1 MVVQRNV
8 PGGVVS
14 SGNSSKI
21 GRQLGLPMATAL
33 IVGNMIG
40 AGIFLLPVALAPFGR
55 TAIYGWLLTTV
66 GVLCLSG
73 IIAKLSAHF
82 EGGPFAYVERAFG
95 PGAAFMVMW
104 SYLLSMW
111 VGLPPLAIAGVSY
124 FSYLEPSLAGPVIA
138 PALAIAFIWAFVLIN
153 AQGAR
158 AGGAIQ
164 LATSILKVLPLVAV
178 AFVASGALTA
188 GQAAAPIMPTRFS
201 FGALA
206 GATAL
211 AMFSM
216 LGFESA
222 SLTAGKVRNSRL
234 NVPKATI
241 FGPLIAGAIYVI
253 AYLSIVYLIPGAR
266 TAASPAPFAD
276 AIQPLLGRKAGDV
289 LALFA
294 AISALGCLNG
304 WTLCAGEVPLTL
316 ALDGVFPAWFAKTTR
331 AGTPVRAQVAAGAV
345 ASLLVIF
352 NYSKSLSGLFAF
364 LALLTTVASLF
375 LYGSLAAAA
384 FVLARDVSKRLIL
397 PVLAAP
403 GLAFVI
409 FIFWGS
415 GLEVSLWGAG
425 LLATGLP
432 VYWLMRRAERTTRAA
447 ETSPA
452 APQV

>member
-1 MVVQRNV
+1 MVVQEDL
-8 PGGVVS
+8 PGDVVS
-14 SGNSSKI
+14 ADLPQKI
-21 GRQLGLPMATAL
+21 ERQLGLPMASAL

-40 AGIFLLPVALAPFGR
+40 AGIFLLPAALAPYGR
-55 TAIYGWLLTTV
+55 SAIYGWLLTIA

-73 IIAKLSAHF
+73 VVAKLSAHF

-104 SYLLSMW
+104 SYLLSIW
-111 VGLPPLAIAGVSY
+111 VGLPPLAVAGVSY
-124 FSYLEPSLAGPVIA
+124 FSYLFPSLGGPTIA
-138 PALAIAFIWAFVLIN
+138 PALAIGFIWAFVLVN
-153 AQGAR
+153 AQGVR
-158 AGGAIQ
+158 AGGTIQ
-164 LATSILKVLPLVAV
+164 LVTSVLKVLPLIAV
-178 AFVASGALTA
+178 ALVAGLSLAA
-188 GQAAAPIMPTRFS
+188 GQAAAPITPASFS
-201 FGALA
+201 LGSLA

-222 SLTAGKVRNSRL
+222 SLAAGKIRYADRT
-234 NVPKATI
+234 VPKATMM
-241 FGPLIAGAIYVI
+241 GPLIAGAIYVI
-253 AYLSIVYLIPGAR
+253 AYLSIVYLVQGTK

-276 AIQPLLGRKAGDV
+276 AIEPLLGPAASKV

-316 ALDGVFPAWFAKTTR
+316 AIDGVFPAWFAKTTR
-331 AGTPVRAQVAAGAV
+331 TGTPVRAQAAAGAV
-345 ASLLVIF
+345 ASLLVLF
-352 NYSKSLSGLFAF
+352 NYSKSLSGLFNF

-375 LYGSLAAAA
+375 LYASMAAAA
-384 FVLARDVSKRLIL
+384 FVLTREVSKRSIL
-397 PVLAAP
+397 PGLAAP

-415 GLEVSLWGAG
+415 GLVVSLWGAG

-432 VYWLMRRAERTTRAA
+432 IYWLMRRADRTTPCA
-447 ETSPA
+447 EASSA
-452 APQV
+452 APPE